1 METVDLFED
10 YENIPKEVDAIIK
23 KYNYFEDATY
33 KDLDECL
40 KELEAIGYTFD
51 YYLDAQPYNL
61 RKINP

>member
-10 YENIPKEVDAIIK
+10 YENIPKEVDEIIK
-23 KYNYFEDATY
+23 KYNYFEDSTY
-33 KDLDECL
+33 TDLEEFL

-51 YYLDAQPYNL
+51 YYLDAQPYDL